1 MAGKTWQIV
10 LAGTGG
16 QGLILG
22 GVTLAK
28 TAVLEG
34 KNAVQTQTYG
44 IQSRGGYSQSEVVIS
59 DEEVL
64 FPKCDR
70 PDLVLALS
78 QQGYDRYWG
87 NVSDECIILYDQ
99 NVVKSKNR
107 LHDIGYPFSI
117 KIMDLGNQ
125 KAINSLFLGSVLKL
139 CPVVA
144 KESLAKVLENSLP
157 AKILA
162 VNIKALDLGYEDIE
176 AMAKP
181 QNLMFQCGDSA
192 VNNVV
197 ALG

>member
-28 TAVLEG
+28 AAVLEG

-59 DEEVL
+59 EEDIY

-78 QQGYDRYWG
+78 QQGYERYR
-87 NVSDECIILYDQ
+87 NIVSDECIILYDQ
-99 NVVKSKNR
+99 DVVKNTDR
-107 LHDIGYPFSI
+107 AHDVGYPFSARV
-117 KIMDLGNQ
+117 MDIGNV

-139 CPVVA
+139 CPVVS
-144 KESLAKVLENSLP
+144 KESLTKVLEDSLP
-157 AKILA
+157 IKILA
-162 VNIKALDLGYEDIE
+162 INLKALNLGYEEI
-176 AMAKP
+176 
-181 QNLMFQCGDSA
+181 G
-192 VNNVV
+192 
-197 ALG
+197 

>member
-28 TAVLEG
+28 AAVLEG

-44 IQSRGGYSQSEVVIS
+44 IQSRGGYSQSEVIIS
-59 DEEVL
+59 DGDIY

-70 PDLVLALS
+70 PDLVLVLS
-78 QQGYDRYWG
+78 QQGYDRYRG

-99 NVVKSKNR
+99 DAVRSKNR
-107 LHDIGYPFSI
+107 LHDIGYPFSA
-117 KIMDLGNQ
+117 KIMGLGNE

-144 KESLAKVLENSLP
+144 KGSLAKVLENSLP

-162 VNIKALDLGYEDIE
+162 VNLKALNLGYEEI
-176 AMAKP
+176 
-181 QNLMFQCGDSA
+181 G
-192 VNNVV
+192 
-197 ALG
+197 

>member
-28 TAVLEG
+28 AAVLEG

-59 DEEVL
+59 EEDVY

-78 QQGYDRYWG
+78 QQGYERYRTI
-87 NVSDECIILYDQ
+87 VADECIILYDQ
-99 NVVKSKNR
+99 DVVKNTKRS
-107 LHDIGYPFSI
+107 HDVGYPFSTRV
-117 KIMDLGNQ
+117 MDIGNV

-139 CPVVA
+139 CPVVSI
-144 KESLAKVLENSLP
+144 ESLTKVLEDSLP

-162 VNIKALDLGYEDIE
+162 INLKALNIGYEEI
-176 AMAKP
+176 
-181 QNLMFQCGDSA
+181 G
-192 VNNVV
+192 
-197 ALG
+197 

>member
-1 MAGKTWQIV
+1 MAGRTWQIV

-28 TAVLEG
+28 AAVLEG

-59 DEEVL
+59 DEEVY

-78 QQGYDRYWG
+78 QGGYDRYR
-87 NVSDECIILYDQ
+87 NIISDECIILYDQ
-99 NVVKSKNR
+99 DVVKSSNR
-107 LHDIGYPFSI
+107 VHDVGYPFSAKALDI
-117 KIMDLGNQ
+117 GNA

-139 CPVVA
+139 CPVVS
-144 KESLAKVLENSLP
+144 KKSLAKVLEDSLP

-162 VNIKALDLGYEDIE
+162 INLTALDLGYEE
-176 AMAKP
+176 
-181 QNLMFQCGDSA
+181 
-192 VNNVV
+192 V
-197 ALG
+197 

>member
-28 TAVLEG
+28 AAVLEG

-59 DEEVL
+59 DEEIY

-78 QQGYDRYWG
+78 QGGYDRYK
-87 NVSDECIILYDQ
+87 NIISDECIILYDQ
-99 NVVKSKNR
+99 DVVKSSDR
-107 LHDIGYPFSI
+107 VHDVGYPFSAKAVDI
-117 KIMDLGNQ
+117 GNA

-139 CPVVA
+139 CPVVS
-144 KESLAKVLENSLP
+144 KESLAKILEDSLP
-157 AKILA
+157 VKILA
-162 VNIKALDLGYEDIE
+162 INLTALDIGYQE
-176 AMAKP
+176 
-181 QNLMFQCGDSA
+181 
-192 VNNVV
+192 V
-197 ALG
+197 